1 MTINV
6 PEKLRG
12 LLYII
17 VMVGGPIVAY
27 AMDKEWIG
35 AQELALWAGITSIV
49 SLIAR
54 FNLAPSVADAAN
66 EVAKQVK
73 P

>member
-27 AMDKEWIG
+27 AMDKGWIG
-35 AQELALWAGITSIV
+35 AQELALWTGLTSIV
-49 SLIAR
+49 ALIAR